1 MQHIQER
8 KLIKHINL
16 RALIDIKKEN
26 KILIYILKSI
36 EKKEVKCR
44 LITLINII
52 SAKID
57 ITFAKMSCNDR
68 LMK

>member
-1 MQHIQER
+1 MQHIRER
-8 KLIKHINL
+8 KQIKHINL

>member
-8 KLIKHINL
+8 KQIKHINL